1 MYALVVYESMFG
13 NTAAVARA
21 VAEGLA
27 TDFDVVLQ
35 EVASAT
41 AVVDN
46 DVSLLVVGAP
56 THVFGMSRPN
66 TRQAAQEQG
75 GNGGSVGLREW
86 LEQLQIRPEGLQ
98 VAAFDTRVARAG
110 VLKAKAPGSAARGA
124 VKRLRGRA
132 ASSVVEP
139 TSFFVTDTPGPLV
152 AGEEQRARVWGRTVA
167 ALASGAATTTASG
180 GPQPR

>member
-86 LEQLQIRPEGLQ
+86 LEQLQVRHEGLQ

-110 VLKAKAPGSAARGA
+110 ALKPKAPGSAARGA

-139 TSFFVTDTPGPLV
+139 TSFFVTDTPGLV
-152 AGEEQRARVWGRTVA
+152 AGAEQRAGVWGRTVA